1 MKLYHYIHC
10 PFCVRVRMA
19 LGFFGIE
26 YESVVLDYNDEKTP
40 VELTGTKMLPIMEI
54 DGEIM
59 NESLDIIKALANHSD
74 KDLNL
79 SKLHSES
86 YKILSDYL
94 DQLGKDVHNLC
105 MPYWAWSKEFTPE
118 AREYFINKKSAKRGP
133 FHLLAQNK
141 AEYLHGLDQ
150 TLSQLPAKLLP
161 FYESDKFTILD
172 ILLASHI
179 WGMYIFPEYQFPPQ
193 IHIYLQKVKEL
204 TNFNYHEDFWR
215 N

>member
-19 LGFFGIE
+19 LGFFDLD
-26 YESVVLDYNDEKTP
+26 YESVVLDYNDEETP
-40 VELTGTKMLPIMEI
+40 LKLTNKKMLPIMEI

-59 NESLDIIKALANHSD
+59 NESLDIIKALAQKSE
-74 KDLNL
+74 KDLHL
-79 SKLHSES
+79 DKLDTES
-86 YKILSDYL
+86 YEQLEQYL
-94 DQLGKDVHNLC
+94 DALGKDVHNLC

-133 FHLLAQNK
+133 FNTLAQNK
-141 AEYLHGLDQ
+141 QLFLKGLE
-150 TLSQLPAKLLP
+150 LNLGQLPSKLLP

-204 TNFNYHEDFWR
+204 TNFNYHDDFWK
-215 N
+215 

>member
-19 LGFFGIE
+19 LGFFE
-26 YESVVLDYNDEKTP
+26 LDYESVVLDYDDEETP
-40 VELTGTKMLPIMEI
+40 LKLTGKKMLPIMEI
-54 DGEIM
+54 DGEFM
-59 NESLDIIKALANHSD
+59 NESLDIIKALAQKSKKELHLD
-74 KDLNL
+74 KLT
-79 SKLHSES
+79 SES
-86 YKILSDYL
+86 YTQLSDYL
-94 DQLGKDVHNLC
+94 DILGKDVHNLC
-105 MPYWAWSKEFTPE
+105 MPYWAWSKEFTPQ

-133 FHLLAQNK
+133 FNLLAQNK
-141 AEYLHGLDQ
+141 TVFLKGLELNLNQ
-150 TLSQLPAKLLP
+150 LSSKLLP

-204 TNFNYHEDFWR
+204 TNFNYHEDFWK
-215 N
+215 

>member
-19 LGFFGIE
+19 LGFFE
-26 YESVVLDYNDEKTP
+26 LDYESVVLDYDDEETP
-40 VELTGTKMLPIMEI
+40 LKLTGKKMLPIMEI
-54 DGEIM
+54 DGEFM
-59 NESLDIIKALANHSD
+59 NESLDIIKALAQKSEKELHLD
-74 KDLNL
+74 KLT
-79 SKLHSES
+79 SES
-86 YKILSDYL
+86 YTQLSDYL
-94 DQLGKDVHNLC
+94 DILGKDVHNLC
-105 MPYWAWSKEFTPE
+105 MPYWAWSKEFTPQ

-133 FHLLAQNK
+133 FNLLAQNK
-141 AEYLHGLDQ
+141 TVFLKGLELNLNQ
-150 TLSQLPAKLLP
+150 LSSKLLP

-204 TNFNYHEDFWR
+204 TNFNYHEDFWK
-215 N
+215 

>member
-19 LGFFGIE
+19 LGFFE
-26 YESVVLDYNDEKTP
+26 LDYESVVLDYDDEETP
-40 VELTGTKMLPIMEI
+40 LKLTGKKMLPIMEI
-54 DGEIM
+54 DGEFM
-59 NESLDIIKALANHSD
+59 NESLDIIKALAQKSEKELHLD
-74 KDLNL
+74 KLM
-79 SKLHSES
+79 SES
-86 YKILSDYL
+86 YTQLSDYL
-94 DQLGKDVHNLC
+94 DILGKDVHNLC
-105 MPYWAWSKEFTPE
+105 MPYWAWSKEFTPQ

-133 FHLLAQNK
+133 FNLLAQNK
-141 AEYLHGLDQ
+141 TVFLKGLELNLNQ
-150 TLSQLPAKLLP
+150 LSSKLLP

-204 TNFNYHEDFWR
+204 TNFNYHEDFWK
-215 N
+215 